1 LSITLLIFVVS
12 GLRYDL
18 LIHAEVAGAKQQIL
32 THAENMEHLLG
43 PTLLKLS
50 KTQDQT
56 EITNTLRRQL
66 ANDPDLTRLTWSY
79 PQSNVDMTGTF
90 TVPMLAPQWFQAILQ
105 MPATLSKTITTAD
118 KNAARVTVE
127 ISTNSAVNRIWQKVV
142 VQLQISAMA
151 IFFIYFLLGL
161 ILRVNERS
169 WKRLALATNR
179 FKTGDHGVRMD
190 VRGSHE
196 ERLLATTFN
205 GMAEEIE
212 SILLTLQKSQR
223 EQSEQMHFTLQLL
236 NALPV
241 STFFQDSQGICRG

>member
-1 LSITLLIFVVS
+1 
-12 GLRYDL
+12 
-18 LIHAEVAGAKQQIL
+18 
-32 THAENMEHLLG
+32 
-43 PTLLKLS
+43 
-50 KTQDQT
+50 
-56 EITNTLRRQL
+56 
-66 ANDPDLTRLTWSY
+66 
-79 PQSNVDMTGTF
+79 MTGTF

-127 ISTNSAVNRIWQKVV
+127 ISTNSAVNRIWQKV

-241 STFFQDSQGICRG
+241 STFFRIARASVGGEPSLVQDVWHTSERRCRSAHAQVTAFLSDTRYASYFFRRLSHLFSQNHS